1 MKLGLGTVQFG
12 LNYGIA
18 NNNYVCDDTEISQIL
33 ELAYQNN
40 LKILDTA
47 PSYGNAEKRLGK
59 NEKINSFNVLTKID
73 ISLQENYDAQFS
85 LSQIKR
91 SLSDLNLSSLYG
103 CLCHTP
109 RAITS
114 DTGLKLLEHLSALKA
129 QGYFKKIGVSIYDLD
144 EVDQI
149 VSWENIDVV
158 QLPLNIF
165 DQRFFISGA
174 LKKLKDKNIEIHVRS
189 AFLQGLLLM
198 PINLVE
204 KEKSEA
210 LHQIQKIH
218 DLSRELD
225 CSLIQLCLG
234 FISNIKEVDHIIVG
248 VNNASQLKEI
258 IEAYGYDFS
267 PSDLQNLAV
276 NDPHIFDPR
285 TWL

>member
-18 NNNYVCDDTEISQIL
+18 NNNNICSDSEISQIL
-33 ELAYQNN
+33 ELAYLNN

-47 PSYGNAEKRLGK
+47 PSYGNAEKRLGTK
-59 NEKINSFNVLTKID
+59 ENINNFNVLTKID
-73 ISLQENYDAQFS
+73 ISLKDNYDEQFS
-85 LSQIKR
+85 FSQIKG
-91 SLSDLNLSSLYG
+91 SLVDLNLSSLYG

-114 DTGLKLLEHLSALKA
+114 ASGKKLLEHLSALKA

-149 VSWENIDVV
+149 LSWENIDVV

-165 DQRFFISGA
+165 DQRFFVSGA

-198 PINLVE
+198 PINLIA

-218 DLSRELD
+218 DLSKELN

-248 VNNASQLKEI
+248 VNNALQLKEI
-258 IEAYGYDFS
+258 IEAYGCDFS

-276 NDPHIFDPR
+276 NDPHVFDPR